1 MEAKIIL
8 GAAVLDDV
16 LALLLWLLRAR
27 YTTQYVTFGLYLAE
41 REGKVTV
48 QMDHGKV
55 FPVGERKPKDGAH
68 LRRSFL
74 KTTLGGNSAYRFGL
88 NRLKDQ

>member
-1 MEAKIIL
+1 MMFL
-8 GAAVLDDV
+8 RCYC
-16 LALLLWLLRAR
+16 WLLRAR

-48 QMDHGKV
+48 QMDQGKV

-74 KTTLGGNSAYRFGL
+74 KTTVGEILHTVLA
-88 NRLKDQ
+88 

>member
-1 MEAKIIL
+1 MMFL
-8 GAAVLDDV
+8 RCYC
-16 LALLLWLLRAR
+16 WLLPAR
-27 YTTQYVTFGLYLAE
+27 YATQYVTFGLYFAE
-41 REGKVTV
+41 REGNV
-48 QMDHGKV
+48 QMGQGKV